1 MSKVSEKTEAKLKEA
16 IQLGPTVNEGVEVF
30 AVCHIFA
37 SFNDTFLHITDC
49 SGRETY
55 CRVTGGMKVKKDC
68 DEASPYAAMM
78 AAADVAARCKELGV
92 TAIHI
97 KVRATGGSATKTPG
111 PGFQAALRAMAR
123 AGLKIGRI
131 EDTTPT
137 PTDGCRHSGG
147 RRGRRL

>member
-1 MSKVSEKTEAKLKEA
+1 MTDAEAPKIKQV
-16 IQLGPTVNEGVEVF
+16 IQLGPTVREGEEVF

-78 AAADVAARCKELGV
+78 AAQDIAVRCKELGV

-97 KVRATGGSATKTPG
+97 KCRATGGSATKTPG

-123 AGLKIGRI
+123 GGL
-131 EDTTPT
+131 
-137 PTDGCRHSGG
+137 
-147 RRGRRL
+147 

>member
-1 MSKVSEKTEAKLKEA
+1 MSKETV
-16 IQLGPTVNEGVEVF
+16 QLGPTVLEGQEMF
-30 AVCHIFA
+30 AVAHIFA
-37 SFNDTFLHITDC
+37 SFNDTFIHITDC

-55 CRVTGGMKVKKDC
+55 VRVTGGMKVKKDC

-78 AAADVAARCKELGV
+78 AATDICNRCKELGI

-97 KVRATGGSATKTPG
+97 KCRATGGSATKTPG

-123 AGLKIGRI
+123 GGLKIGRI
-131 EDTTPT
+131 EDTTPI

>member
-1 MSKVSEKTEAKLKEA
+1 MTDAEAPKIKQV
-16 IQLGPTVNEGVEVF
+16 IQLGPTVREGEEVF

-78 AAADVAARCKELGV
+78 AAQDIAVRCKELGV

-97 KVRATGGSATKTPG
+97 KCRATGGSATKTPG

-123 AGLKIGRI
+123 AGLKIDRI
-131 EDTTPT
+131 EDTTPI
-137 PTDGCRHSGG
+137 PTDGCRHRGG